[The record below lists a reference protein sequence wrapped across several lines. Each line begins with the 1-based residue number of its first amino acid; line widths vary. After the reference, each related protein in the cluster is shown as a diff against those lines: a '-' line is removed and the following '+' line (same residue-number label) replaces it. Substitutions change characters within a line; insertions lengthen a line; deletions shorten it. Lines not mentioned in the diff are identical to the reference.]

1 MLLHLKKVLSGYV
14 TETRGFFKN
23 GWEYISTSNLHMLK
37 HCSNIAVGVIFGY
50 LVAAFL
56 FNWAYDIKIACAGCL
71 FFHGLFCVY
80 IHLNATRLKWRTR
93 LIQWLC
99 LLFLLSLLM
108 MVVYISAIG
117 MNCEP
122 GIYFAPLTIVLSMV
136 FVMRVWKSTAI
147 VTLTT
152 ALFILLSS
160 QYKVYHTFQLDV
172 SMGIVAWVLS
182 MIINMELLHLRLRDY
197 RLRSDLMHLSC
208 TDSLTGLMNKSTAE
222 ATARAY
228 LARSGA
234 RESSALFVIDLDQFK
249 QINDILGHQAGDE
262 ALEVVGNALMKLF
275 RSQDIVG
282 RVGGDE
288 FVALMKNTCDRKL
301 IARRAAV
308 ICTTVRHTRLEKY
321 TLSLTCSI
329 GVAVCPTHGMV
340 YDTLFKKA
348 DEQLYRVKRGGKN
361 GYLLAK

>member
-1 MLLHLKKVLSGYV
+1 MLLHLKKIWSGYV
-14 TETRGFFKN
+14 ADSRGFFEN
-23 GWEYISTSNLHMLK
+23 GWEYISTGNLHMLK
-37 HCSNIAVGVIFGY
+37 RCSNIAVGVILAY
-50 LVAAFL
+50 LVAAIVSDCS
-56 FNWAYDIKIACAGCL
+56 YDIKAVYAGSL
-71 FFHGLFCVY
+71 LFHGLFCVY
-80 IHLNATRLKWRTR
+80 IHLNAARLKWRTR
-93 LIQWLC
+93 VIQWLC

-108 MVVYISAIG
+108 TVVYIAAIG
-117 MNCEP
+117 MNNEP

-136 FVMRVWKSTAI
+136 FILRVWQSAAI
-147 VTLTT
+147 VTFTT
-152 ALFILLSS
+152 ALFIFLSS
-160 QYKVYHTFQLDV
+160 RYKVYHMFQLDV

-182 MIINMELLHLRLRDY
+182 MIADLEILHLRLRDF

-222 ATARAY
+222 ATARSY
-228 LARSGA
+228 LARCGN

-321 TLSLTCSI
+321 TLCLTCSV
-329 GVAVCPTHGMV
+329 GVAVCPSHGV
-340 YDTLFKKA
+340 TYDALFKKA